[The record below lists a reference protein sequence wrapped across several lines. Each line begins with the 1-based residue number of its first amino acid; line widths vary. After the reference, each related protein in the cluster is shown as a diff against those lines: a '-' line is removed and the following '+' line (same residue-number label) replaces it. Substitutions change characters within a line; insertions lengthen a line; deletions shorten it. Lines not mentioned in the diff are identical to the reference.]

1 MKIRSLLL
9 SLLFCTGVVQLTA
22 QNIPITPSES
32 GAGVFLGET
41 KPLRDI
47 PELTVSELQI
57 LQQKAEAKQF
67 NKKLRYREY
76 PFADIALPKGPDAV
90 WQKTMGQT
98 ATTKAPVVNFE
109 GQTSPYFPP
118 DCNGTSGPNHF
129 MQTVNTTYA
138 IYDKSGTK
146 LAGPT
151 NMNQLFSGVPGANCN
166 DGDPI
171 ILYDEQ
177 ADRWFA
183 TEFSLC
189 GSNDLM
195 LMAVST
201 TNDPTGTWY
210 AYSFDVQG
218 MPDYPKF
225 SVWQDGY
232 YMGDNNSSS
241 NDIYVFERAQMLVG
255 ATNPK
260 FVGFTTTGVQVR
272 LMDLCVCHRLTMT
285 AHLHRQVHRAYLLL

>member
-1 MKIRSLLL
+1 
-9 SLLFCTGVVQLTA
+9 
-22 QNIPITPSES
+22 
-32 GAGVFLGET
+32 
-41 KPLRDI
+41 
-47 PELTVSELQI
+47 
-57 LQQKAEAKQF
+57 
-67 NKKLRYREY
+67 
-76 PFADIALPKGPDAV
+76 
-90 WQKTMGQT
+90 
-98 ATTKAPVVNFE
+98 
-109 GQTSPYFPP
+109 
-118 DCNGTSGPNHF
+118 